1 MRFRIGN
8 GLVIGDGT
16 RYLLSSI
23 EGLEVPELRMGDGVY
38 AGRDGG
44 FVSGHFYGPR
54 TLTFEGFYIGNDCDE
69 AEELRLT
76 LFRYLRIRFL
86 APIFILTNTG
96 KYYYTEGYVSEV
108 KSKIDTSR
116 SGQFQITFRCPD
128 PFIYDGGDGVS
139 EASTWES
146 DNLVFGDTT
155 EVLNAGGVDT
165 MPIIRLTGIM
175 ENPIITNETTL
186 KTMELELQT
195 TQASDVVEINM
206 QKRIIT
212 LNGSAVNID
221 RSVDSS
227 WWSLQ
232 MGLNEISL
240 SVDSSSGTPTAVIK
254 HRKGF
259 AGI

>member
-8 GLVIGDGT
+8 GLVIGNGT
-16 RYLLSSI
+16 RYLLSSVSGF
-23 EGLEVPELRMGDGVY
+23 ESPELRLGDGVY

-44 FVSGHFYGPR
+44 FVSGHFYGQR
-54 TLTFEGFYIGNDCDE
+54 TLTFEGFYIGNDCVE
-69 AEELRLT
+69 ADNLRLT
-76 LFRYLRIRFL
+76 LFRYLRIRYL

-146 DNLVFGDTT
+146 DNLVFNNTT
-155 EVLNAGGVDT
+155 EILNAGGVDT
-165 MPIIRLTGIM
+165 SPIITLTGVFT
-175 ENPIITNETTL
+175 NPTITNETTL
-186 KTMELELQT
+186 KTMELELT
-195 TQASDVVEINM
+195 TTRSTDVVEINM

-227 WWSLQ
+227 WWTLQ
-232 MGLNEISL
+232 MGLNDIRL
-240 SVDSSSGTPTAVIK
+240 SVDSRSGSSTAVIK
-254 HRKGF
+254 HRKGYS
-259 AGI
+259 GI